1 MEITGRFNNMK
12 YSFEIF
18 MKEQRRAIWLSPKNY
33 TEQEL
38 KEKCYDDYLKY
49 CQEHNLISD

>member
-1 MEITGRFNNMK
+1 MK
-12 YSFEIF
+12 YSFEVF
-18 MKEQRRAIWLSPKNY
+18 MKEQRRAIWLSPNYSY